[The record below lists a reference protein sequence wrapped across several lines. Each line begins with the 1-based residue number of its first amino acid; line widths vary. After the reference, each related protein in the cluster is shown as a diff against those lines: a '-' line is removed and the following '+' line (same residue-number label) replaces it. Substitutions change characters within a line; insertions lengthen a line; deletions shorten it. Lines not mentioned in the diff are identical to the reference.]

1 MYCFRPPFQN
11 FSISHCAVGRSAAC
25 FEPIYRVAQKSKPL
39 PKWSKDRT
47 KSYYSLSMR
56 LYLFAKSVYESST
69 IISFVGIRYSIHDLF
84 SDFNYYAWRANI
96 RHASDTVNNVSA
108 SYRIS
113 LPSKLWI
120 LCLNDLLDEYL
131 CQNVFYFL
139 FALFFWFSNMILSD
153 ALILPIS
160 QLKTQQVMTSLIRSH
175 IEYLIQTCPI
185 AVLIL

>member
-11 FSISHCAVGRSAAC
+11 FSISHCAVGRFAAC

-139 FALFFWFSNMILSD
+139 FALFSGFQTWFYQMLWFYPYRS
-153 ALILPIS
+153 
-160 QLKTQQVMTSLIRSH
+160 LKRSKWWRH
-175 IEYLIQTCPI
+175 
-185 AVLIL
+185 